1 MRHGFGFL
9 TLIKL
14 RVDPVKL
21 LHLLQKGIMRGEKKS
36 QCVKLDIFEAAEG
49 RKNLPVRAS
58 GYPPTTDIKRSEPV
72 SQI

>member
-36 QCVKLDIFEAAEG
+36 QCVKLDILKRQRGG
-49 RKNLPVRAS
+49 RISPVRAS